1 MDVAREQEPR
11 QAGRDGLRDG
21 RRDGRRGAR
30 AGSAVA
36 AVLLVAAFA
45 VPPLTGWDVGA
56 RSDRFGLAPLHGFW
70 QPGVGWGT
78 LPALLLAGWGVL
90 RVRVWSTLSWSRL
103 LLVSYAVALLW
114 LLALAL
120 VDGVPG
126 LTRSLGNPYEYLPTA
141 RDVDDVGALLRGYVD
156 RIPYS
161 HPDNWVVHVAGHPPA
176 ALLFFVGLDRMG
188 LGGDLAA
195 ALVVVAL
202 AASVPAAVL
211 QTLRTLGAEAA
222 ARRAAPFL
230 VLAPAAVFLA
240 VSADA
245 VFTAVGA
252 WGLAALAAAA
262 VAGRTGATAGLL
274 GWGAV
279 AGLLL
284 GTAVMMSYGLPLLG
298 LIALGVLAAARSWR
312 PLPVAAVVALG
323 VVLAFAAGGFAW
335 WEAYPVL
342 HDRYWDGIAAERP
355 FAYWAWGNLAALLVA
370 SGPVLATALG
380 HLAQHRRRA
389 DRVVLLLVAGAA
401 TAVLL
406 ADLSRMSKAEVERI
420 WLPFLPW
427 LLIATAAL
435 PERWVRPAL
444 AVQVAAALVVQHL
457 LYTSW

>member
-1 MDVAREQEPR
+1 MDVADPEASPR
-11 QAGRDGLRDG
+11 SAV
-21 RRDGRRGAR
+21 RGAR
-30 AGSAVA
+30 VGSAVA
-36 AVLLVAAFA
+36 VVLLAAAFT

-56 RSDRFGLAPLHGFW
+56 RSDRFGLAPLHGYW
-70 QPGVGWGT
+70 EPGVGWGT
-78 LPALLLAGWGVL
+78 VPALLLAVWGVV
-90 RVRVWSTLSWSRL
+90 RVRVWSVLPWSRL
-103 LLVSYAVALLW
+103 LLASFGVGLLW

-120 VDGVPG
+120 VDGVAG
-126 LTRSLGNPYEYLPTA
+126 LTRALGNPYEYLPTA
-141 RDVDDVGALLRGYVD
+141 REIDDVGAMLREYVD

-161 HPDNWVVHVAGHPPA
+161 HADNWVVHVAGHPPA
-176 ALLFFVGLDRMG
+176 ALLFFVALDRIG

-195 ALVVVAL
+195 ALVVVLL
-202 AASVPAAVL
+202 AASIPLAVL
-211 QTLRTLGAEAA
+211 QTLRTLGAETA
-222 ARRAAPFL
+222 ARRVAPFL
-230 VLAPAAVFLA
+230 VLAPTAVFLA

-262 VAGRTGATAGLL
+262 VTSRAGSTPGLL

-284 GTAVMMSYGLPLLG
+284 GTAVMLSYGLPLLG
-298 LIALGVLAAARSWR
+298 TIALGVLAAARSWR
-312 PLPVAAVVALG
+312 PLPVAAVVALA

-342 HDRYWDGIAAERP
+342 VDRYWDGIASDRP

-380 HLAQHRRRA
+380 HLAEHRRRV

-427 LLIATAAL
+427 LMLATTAL
-435 PERWVRPAL
+435 PDRWVRPAL
-444 AVQVAAALVVQHL
+444 AIQLASALVVQHL

>member
-1 MDVAREQEPR
+1 MDVVSSEAPR
-11 QAGRDGLRDG
+11 TTGRDGG
-21 RRDGRRGAR
+21 RGAR
-30 AGSAVA
+30 TGSVVA

-56 RSDRFGLAPLHGFW
+56 RSDRFGLAPLHGYW

-78 LPALLLAGWGVL
+78 VPAVLLAAWGVA
-90 RVRVWSTLSWSRL
+90 RVRVWSVLPWSRL
-103 LLVSYAVALLW
+103 LLASYAVGLLW

-126 LTRSLGNPYEYLPTA
+126 LTRALGNRFEYLPTA
-141 RDVDDVGALLRGYVD
+141 REVDDVGELLRGYVD

-161 HPDNWVVHVAGHPPA
+161 HPDNWVSHVAGHPPA
-176 ALLFFVGLDRMG
+176 ALLFFVALDRVG
-188 LGGDLAA
+188 LAGNLAA
-195 ALVVVAL
+195 ALVVVLL

-211 QTLRTLGAEAA
+211 QTLRTLGAEDA

-245 VFTAVGA
+245 VFTTVGA
-252 WGLAALAAAA
+252 WGMAALAAAA
-262 VAGRTGATAGLL
+262 VAGRTGATTGLL
-274 GWGAV
+274 GWGTL

-298 LIALGVLAAARSWR
+298 MIALGVLAAAREWH
-312 PLPVAAVVALG
+312 PLPVAAVAALA
-323 VVLAFAAGGFAW
+323 VVLVFAAGGFAW

-342 HDRYWDGIAAERP
+342 SDRYWDGIAAERP

-380 HLAQHRRRA
+380 HFAQHRQRA
-389 DRVVLLLVAGAA
+389 DDVVLLLVAGAA

-427 LLIATAAL
+427 LLLATAVL
-435 PERWVRPAL
+435 PDRWVRPAL
-444 AVQVAAALVVQHL
+444 AVQVGAALVVQHL